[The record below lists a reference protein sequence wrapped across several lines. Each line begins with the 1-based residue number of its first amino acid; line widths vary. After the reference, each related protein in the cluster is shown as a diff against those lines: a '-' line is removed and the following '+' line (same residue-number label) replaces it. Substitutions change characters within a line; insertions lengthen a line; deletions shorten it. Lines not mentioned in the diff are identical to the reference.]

1 MLLFFY
7 LCRKNKMK
15 LFNFCIV
22 LFLLLS
28 SCKKDEV
35 NTPIFDN
42 NYGEGMYVVTDLGV
56 SFYNYKD
63 SSAQVQNQIY
73 KEVNNIAITSPKKI
87 KFKGDNAYIL
97 GNNYIVIADLN
108 TFEDKGN
115 INGFLNP
122 VDFDF
127 VSPNNRLFVVDR
139 DDSKVKEVNL
149 NNMQITS
156 DIETGDSTRPVF
168 ILSNSYKSF
177 VLNGGRSSLETKD
190 STVVVIE
197 SRDSLV
203 GLADF
208 EGSLEVGDNPSS
220 AVITSDSR
228 LQVLCKGI
236 YDPIN
241 PINNTESSLSNIN
254 QYSNEVYSTTNL
266 AGIFN
271 ANNLI
276 TNYDNSLCY
285 FTAEGGIYLLNP
297 NTLNTTSLVSINSD
311 VINTIVESVAINDS
325 TTVYYQILYMNDIDT
340 PNSLY
345 KYNLTLSSFVDTL
358 IFDGNIRAINFF

>member
-1 MLLFFY
+1 
-7 LCRKNKMK
+7 MK
-15 LFNFCIV
+15 LFNYCI
-22 LFLLLS
+22 LFFLLVS
-28 SCKKDEV
+28 SCKKEES
-35 NTPIFDN
+35 NAPIFEEK
-42 NYGEGMYVVTDLGV
+42 YGEGMYIITDMGV

-63 SSAQVQNQIY
+63 SLAEVQSQIY
-73 KEVNNIAITSPKKI
+73 REVNNITINDLKKI

-97 GNNYIVIADLN
+97 GNNYIVIVDIN
-108 TFEDKGN
+108 TFEDKG
-115 INGFLNP
+115 IIHGFLHS

-127 VSPNNRLFVVDR
+127 ASPNNRLFVVDK
-139 DDSKVKEVNL
+139 DDSKVKEVDL
-149 NNMQITS
+149 NSMQITS

-197 SRDSLV
+197 YRDSLV
-203 GLADF
+203 SLANF
-208 EGSLEVGDNPSS
+208 AGSLEVGDNPSS

-241 PINNTESSLSNIN
+241 SSNNTESSLSSIN

-266 AGIFN
+266 AGIYS
-271 ANNLI
+271 ADNLI
-276 TNYDNSLCY
+276 TNYDNSTCY
-285 FTAEGGIYLLNP
+285 FTAEGGIYSLNP
-297 NTLNTTSLVSINSD
+297 TNLNTNSIVNINSD

-325 TTVYYQILYMNDIDT
+325 TTIYYQMLYMNDIDA
-340 PNSLY
+340 PNSIY

-358 IFDGNIRAINFF
+358 ILDGDVRAINFY